1 MFLSCGKTKE
11 ELDDDTEEKL
21 AELGLSLPP
30 LIELPPTLT
39 LPFSFI
45 NVRARA
51 LISGHPK
58 QDASGAIAGPFG
70 VVGEDL
76 TTEQAQ
82 LEARGVGLS
91 TRQLESRDWGTKPCR
106 RLGPVF
112 GMVTSAP
119 GYNEQHLVNNGF
131 SDLILAVFGP
141 DVGRHARSAIGSG
154 PADGFHDG
162 GGGRSVVEIVQC
174 GPGPD
179 SLRLTRSQLLES
191 FRSQSRPAFLVM
203 RHQDLGRQVHGFVNL
218 ASTRL

>member
-1 MFLSCGKTKE
+1 MMTP
-11 ELDDDTEEKL
+11 EEKL
-21 AELGLSLPP
+21 AELGLSLPAP
-30 LIELPPTLT
+30 IELPPTLT

-45 NVRARA
+45 NVRGNRA

-91 TRQLESRDWGTKPCR
+91 VLANLKAEIGELSRVAGWVR
-106 RLGPVF
+106 VF

-119 GYNEQHLVNNGF
+119 GYNEQHLVINGF

-141 DVGRHARSAIGSG
+141 DVGRHARSAIGVAG
-154 PADGFHDG
+154 LPMGFAME
-162 GGGRSVVEIVQC
+162 VEGEVL
-174 GPGPD
+174 
-179 SLRLTRSQLLES
+179 LR
-191 FRSQSRPAFLVM
+191 
-203 RHQDLGRQVHGFVNL
+203 
-218 ASTRL
+218 